1 MQPKIYVALTTHRSI
16 VDSGCTA
23 SLADLF
29 YYFGVN
35 KIEAILRVADAAD
48 IANARDYLV
57 GEMLRGKGFTH
68 ILFVDSDMVFPSR
81 LVTAL
86 IDAKRDVIGYAY
98 PQRFID
104 KNGAPVGFVPDAIKP
119 GDFDSSEPT
128 EITHIGMGLC
138 LISREAFESLIATGK
153 IATMPIAGSLCA
165 RFFDRLKIN
174 GTTAGEDVSFC
185 HRWRD
190 LCGGKVYAVASR
202 EIAHVGRVEIKARA
216 SS

>member
-1 MQPKIYVALTTHRSI
+1 MTPKIYVALTTHRSI

-29 YYFGVN
+29 YWFGAN

-68 ILFVDSDMVFPSR
+68 ILFVDSDMAFPTR

-119 GDFDSSEPT
+119 VHFNSADPI
-128 EITHIGMGLC
+128 EINHIGMGLC
-138 LISREAFESLIATGK
+138 LISKGTFESLNATGK
-153 IATMPIAGSLCA
+153 IATMPIAGSQCA
-165 RFFDRLKIN
+165 RYFQRLTIN
-174 GTTAGEDVSFC
+174 GNTAGEDVSFC
-185 HRWRD
+185 HRWRE
-190 LCGGKVYAVASR
+190 LGGGKVYAIASKD
-202 EIAHVGRVEIKARA
+202 IAHIGRIEIKAN
-216 SS
+216 